1 MSLHIMAKKAKNRCC
16 ITERNAVYGFSL
28 GYTNTGKNLMG
39 RTASRYNGV
48 ANSLHTSVKYRRL
61 HCCSQN
67 TNNTTRTYCVSSKAS
82 VKAPIMQTSQH
93 SRLKRLTTTKCGCN
107 HWQQMPN
114 RSSMEY
120 LIIKAGDHIAMDA
133 SKNSIAKTSTN
144 TNCVT
149 SNTAADTRTVSSSSS
164 SDRCCFTKPYRKSLN
179 SNISRLKTCNV
190 TKDVKKSESA
200 SEKIQRIKAQLLTCE
215 KANPKPKV
223 KSKCGGT

>member
-1 MSLHIMAKKAKNRCC
+1 MAKKVKSKQMATAKN
-16 ITERNAVYGFSL
+16 AVLGFSL
-28 GYTNTGKNLMG
+28 GYTNTG
-39 RTASRYNGV
+39 RFETTCS
-48 ANSLHTSVKYRRL
+48 TSNPKIAIR
-61 HCCSQN
+61 
-67 TNNTTRTYCVSSKAS
+67 
-82 VKAPIMQTSQH
+82 QTGYHARHKQ
-93 SRLKRLTTTKCGCN
+93 LTTTKCGCN
-107 HWQQMPN
+107 HWQQMPD

-149 SNTAADTRTVSSSSS
+149 SNTAVDTRTVSSSSGATPS
-164 SDRCCFTKPYRKSLN
+164 SSSGSISISTGSDDGSASSGDISMMIGDAPEDDDRCCFTKPYRKSLN

-200 SEKIQRIKAQLLTCE
+200 SEKIQRIKAELLTCE

>member
-1 MSLHIMAKKAKNRCC
+1 MSLHIMAKKVKSKQMATAK
-16 ITERNAVYGFSL
+16 NAVYGFSL
-28 GYTNTGKNLMG
+28 GYTNTG
-39 RTASRYNGV
+39 RFETTCS
-48 ANSLHTSVKYRRL
+48 TSNPKIAIR
-61 HCCSQN
+61 
-67 TNNTTRTYCVSSKAS
+67 
-82 VKAPIMQTSQH
+82 QTGYHARHKQ
-93 SRLKRLTTTKCGCN
+93 LTTTKCGCN
-107 HWQQMPN
+107 HWQQMPD

-164 SDRCCFTKPYRKSLN
+164 SNSCCFTKPYRKSLN

-200 SEKIQRIKAQLLTCE
+200 GEKIQRIKAQLLTCE

>member
-1 MSLHIMAKKAKNRCC
+1 MAKKVKSKQMATAK
-16 ITERNAVYGFSL
+16 NAVYGFSL
-28 GYTNTGKNLMG
+28 GYTNTG
-39 RTASRYNGV
+39 RFETTCS
-48 ANSLHTSVKYRRL
+48 TSNPKIAIR
-61 HCCSQN
+61 
-67 TNNTTRTYCVSSKAS
+67 
-82 VKAPIMQTSQH
+82 QTGYHARHKQ
-93 SRLKRLTTTKCGCN
+93 LTTTKCGCN
-107 HWQQMPN
+107 HWQQMPE

-164 SDRCCFTKPYRKSLN
+164 SNSCCFTKPYRKSLN

-223 KSKCGGT
+223 KSKCSGT

>member
-1 MSLHIMAKKAKNRCC
+1 MSLHIMAKKVKSKQMATAK
-16 ITERNAVYGFSL
+16 NAVYGFSL
-28 GYTNTGKNLMG
+28 GYTNTG
-39 RTASRYNGV
+39 RFETTCS
-48 ANSLHTSVKYRRL
+48 TSNPKIAIR
-61 HCCSQN
+61 
-67 TNNTTRTYCVSSKAS
+67 
-82 VKAPIMQTSQH
+82 QTGYHARHKQ
-93 SRLKRLTTTKCGCN
+93 LTTTKCGCN
-107 HWQQMPN
+107 HWQQMPD

-200 SEKIQRIKAQLLTCE
+200 SEKIQRIKAELLTCE

-223 KSKCGGT
+223 KSKCSGT

>member
-1 MSLHIMAKKAKNRCC
+1 MSLHIMAKKVKSKQMATAK
-16 ITERNAVYGFSL
+16 NAVYGFSL
-28 GYTNTGKNLMG
+28 GYTNTG
-39 RTASRYNGV
+39 RFETTCS
-48 ANSLHTSVKYRRL
+48 TSNPKIAIR
-61 HCCSQN
+61 
-67 TNNTTRTYCVSSKAS
+67 
-82 VKAPIMQTSQH
+82 QTGYHARHKQ
-93 SRLKRLTTTKCGCN
+93 LTTTKCGCN
-107 HWQQMPN
+107 HWQQMPD

-164 SDRCCFTKPYRKSLN
+164 SNSCCFTKPYRKSLN

-200 SEKIQRIKAQLLTCE
+200 GEKIQRIKAELLTCE

-223 KSKCGGT
+223 KSKCSGT

>member
-1 MSLHIMAKKAKNRCC
+1 MSLHIMAKKVKSKQMATAK
-16 ITERNAVYGFSL
+16 NAVYGFSL
-28 GYTNTGKNLMG
+28 GYTNTG
-39 RTASRYNGV
+39 RFETTCS
-48 ANSLHTSVKYRRL
+48 TSNPKIAIR
-61 HCCSQN
+61 
-67 TNNTTRTYCVSSKAS
+67 
-82 VKAPIMQTSQH
+82 QTGYHARHKQ
-93 SRLKRLTTTKCGCN
+93 LTTTKCGCN
-107 HWQQMPN
+107 HWQQMPD

-164 SDRCCFTKPYRKSLN
+164 SNSCCFTKPYRKSLN

-200 SEKIQRIKAQLLTCE
+200 GEKIQRIKAQLLTCE

-223 KSKCGGT
+223 KSKCSGT

>member
-1 MSLHIMAKKAKNRCC
+1 MSLHIMAKKVKSKQMATAK
-16 ITERNAVYGFSL
+16 NAVYGFSL
-28 GYTNTGKNLMG
+28 GYTNTG
-39 RTASRYNGV
+39 RFETTCS
-48 ANSLHTSVKYRRL
+48 TSNPKIAIR
-61 HCCSQN
+61 
-67 TNNTTRTYCVSSKAS
+67 
-82 VKAPIMQTSQH
+82 QTGYHARHKQ
-93 SRLKRLTTTKCGCN
+93 LTTTKCGCN
-107 HWQQMPN
+107 HWQQMPD

-164 SDRCCFTKPYRKSLN
+164 SNSCCFTKPYRKSLN

-200 SEKIQRIKAQLLTCE
+200 SEKIQRIKAELLTCE